1 MRDEAG
7 VIHTSDNLDV
17 QGEMRSLYR
26 HLVER
31 GKIKRFESFDE
42 GVLHIFSR
50 DVLQRIKSGDRSW
63 EEMVL
68 VEIAEIIKQRR
79 FFGCQKAQPI
89 ETALAG

>member
-7 VIHTSDNLDV
+7 VIHTSDNLET

-31 GKIKRFESFDE
+31 GKIKQLDSFDE

-50 DVLQRIKSGDRSW
+50 DVLQRIKSGDCSW
-63 EEMVL
+63 EGMVP
-68 VEIAEIIKQRR
+68 VEIAEIIKRRR
-79 FFGCQKAQPI
+79 FFGCQEAESI
-89 ETALAG
+89 ESVLAR